1 VGLLV
6 PELAQAALLFAA
18 AFAAGAINAVAGG
31 GSLVSFPTLLA
42 VGLPSIQANVTNTV
56 ALWPGYLGGSLNYR
70 HELRPRKDRLKALAS
85 PCVLG
90 ALVGAWVLLATP
102 QPVFDV
108 IVPFLILGACGL
120 MAAQDRLNAF
130 VMRHHPASMGGDGHT
145 PWPLWLATFL
155 LGVYGAYFGAAL
167 GIMLLAVLGVLLPDD
182 IQRSNALK
190 GMLSLVIN
198 AVAVVY
204 FAFLGPVV
212 WWAAAVMA
220 VGAVFGGY
228 GGAGLARRLGRTWL
242 RRVVISYGVFVA
254 LFLLGRLA
262 TSG

>member
-1 VGLLV
+1 MV
-6 PELAQAALLFAA
+6 PDLAQAVLLFLA

-31 GSLVSFPTLLA
+31 GSLVSFPMLLA

-56 ALWPGYLGGSLNYR
+56 ALWPGYVGGSLNYR
-70 HELRPRKDRLKALAS
+70 GELRTQADRLKALAL
-85 PCVLG
+85 PCVVG
-90 ALVGAWVLLATP
+90 AVVGAWVLLATP
-102 QPVFDV
+102 QRVFDV
-108 IVPFLILGACGL
+108 IVPFLILAACAL
-120 MAAQDRLNAF
+120 MAFQDRLNAY
-130 VMRHHPASMGGDGHT
+130 VARHHPSVLPADGRV
-145 PWPLWLATFL
+145 PRPLWLSTLA
-155 LGVYGAYFGAAL
+155 LGIYGAYFGAAL

-220 VGAVFGGY
+220 VGAVLGGY

-242 RRVVISYGVFVA
+242 RRSVIVYGVFVA
-254 LFLLGRLA
+254 LVLLYRLVA
-262 TSG
+262 AG